1 MESIVIVLTTA
12 PDTESAITLA
22 DGMLSSRLAACVTR
36 LPTATSHY
44 WWAGKIE
51 TAQEQ
56 LLLIKT
62 AGDRVDA
69 LKTYIQT
76 HHPYD
81 TPEFLCVAA
90 DSGLAAY
97 LQWVRQETLPQ
108 PSQAQDQSS
117 SS

>member
-1 MESIVIVLTTA
+1 MEQIVIVLTTA
-12 PDTESAITLA
+12 PDAESAKTLA
-22 DGMLSSRLAACVTR
+22 DGMLLSRLAACVTR
-36 LPTATSHY
+36 LPGATSQY

-51 TAQEQ
+51 TAQEE

-62 AGDRVDA
+62 ANDRLED

-76 HHPYD
+76 HHPYE
-81 TPEFLCVAA
+81 TPECLCVAA

-108 PSQAQDQSS
+108 PTRTPDQSS